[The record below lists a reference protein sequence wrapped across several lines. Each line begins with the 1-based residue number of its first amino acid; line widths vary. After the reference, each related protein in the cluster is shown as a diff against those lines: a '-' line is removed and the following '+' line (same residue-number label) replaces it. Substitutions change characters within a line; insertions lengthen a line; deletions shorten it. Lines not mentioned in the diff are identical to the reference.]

1 MLQSYTKFKMASSAM
16 EASKHPLDNKE
27 KAIAYI
33 VEFMEGKLKTYMNQ
47 KYSFT

>member
-33 VEFMEGKLKTYMNQ
+33 VEFMEGKLKDIYES
-47 KYSFT
+47 KV